1 MNIINHDFR
10 NTSPADRAP
19 MAHQQARIY
28 IEKLV
33 RDGGDVDRISALYA
47 NNTIA
52 VTYDGRI
59 MKNFALTQ

>member
-1 MNIINHDFR
+1 
-10 NTSPADRAP
+10 